1 MNETNETYFLAPL
14 LDSTRWYNYNLF
26 TREKEWT
33 QLNLPITKILDQCFR
48 RREITV
54 CSQGIVYG
62 LRTRRMKLLFWL
74 HFWTA
79 LGDTITISLREKRVV
94 NRTLHWTSGTHFSST
109 IWQQLVHDM
118 SSFWGG
124 HRQNMN
130 IALWWRRSV
139 VSACRTDE
147 KDALSSIPTT
157 GHSWIA
163 LHCTTIGNYS
173 YVGSIVSWSW
183 CYAYY

>member
-1 MNETNETYFLAPL
+1 
-14 LDSTRWYNYNLF
+14 
-26 TREKEWT
+26 
-33 QLNLPITKILDQCFR
+33 
-48 RREITV
+48 
-54 CSQGIVYG
+54 
-62 LRTRRMKLLFWL
+62 MKLLFWL

-139 VSACRTDE
+139 VSACRNDE

-183 CYAYY
+183 CYAYITKTYSPLRERLLLSLRLPLLIQHFYKCIWIILDFW